1 MNNVKASGRPV
12 AIVAERY
19 VVEKEIGR
27 GSFAVVYKG
36 HLADSSAGNVAIKAV
51 SRSKLR
57 NKKLLENLEIEI
69 AILKKI
75 KHPHIVGLL
84 ECERTGTDFYLMME
98 YCALGDLTFFIK
110 KRRSLM
116 DKHPLVR
123 TLFEKYPPPSEQHNG
138 LNRVLVVNFLQQLSS
153 ALKFLR
159 SKNLVHRDIK
169 PQNLLL
175 STPLVD
181 YNEPAEFHAR
191 GFVGIYNLPILKIA
205 DFGFARFLP
214 NTSLAETLCG
224 SPLYMAPEILNY
236 QKYNAKAD
244 LWSVGTVLY
253 EMCCGKP
260 PFKASN
266 HLELFQKIKKAND
279 VIQFPK
285 YTALEPAMVDLICGL
300 LTFEPAKRMGFTE
313 FFANVLVNEDLT
325 AYEVE
330 SEPDLETK
338 SKNVAESNMFIS
350 EYLPT
355 AERNKRTSP
364 IRLGDSSTS
373 RGPCESPQGG
383 DLHGQDHAQSRQQEH
398 VQADYTFQGELG
410 HDGQQV
416 NGEEKANLY
425 HNQEERNSEERQFG
439 QASHGRDQED
449 HPLLHQGRV
458 QIQYE
463 QNRQAAQSHSHVA
476 VKQIPDKDLKP
487 LLPCQTHAASAP
499 ATKNDSRTP
508 RLAEKTKCSYSDLL
522 LEKEYVVVEK
532 KSVEVNALADEFAQ
546 AGSGAPAIR
555 LPDQH
560 HSDPSQAM
568 QIARHSSTSVSA
580 ANNAKQTLLR
590 RNSRTLSSSGAST
603 SRRPSLVDRRLS
615 ITSLGATNALSK
627 ALGMASLRLFGNSHQ
642 QSSNGTTT
650 FKQNSNV
657 TSLLSP
663 QTFQDM
669 TENAVLSADHQ
680 WDNSRQADILHD
692 DAILKA
698 LENLTA
704 KVYVIYSFAEVKFSQ
719 IIPLPPSSTQDP
731 YTHKRMSNGSCAID
745 DEEEDIEASPGA
757 ETFRK
762 NSSGAN
768 ANAGTY
774 NFSLDTIHEMNL
786 NDLPPNDL
794 YMLCTE
800 AIVLYMKSLSLLAYA
815 MHLTSKWWH
824 ESADKV
830 CPLKLN
836 LLVQWIRER
845 FNECLEKAEFLR
857 MKIQSIQLHN
867 GNQLSASSLVSE
879 PVFVEKLIY
888 DRALDISKTA
898 AKMEMQGEYLEGCEV
913 AYSTSLWMLEA
924 LLDDVTDEDNY
935 NDDNLGHTGVL
946 DKADKE
952 VIKRY
957 IDSIASRLK
966 ALRRKLSR

>member
-1 MNNVKASGRPV
+1 MNNVKSGGRPV

-123 TLFEKYPPPSEQHNG
+123 TLFEKYPPPSEHHNG
-138 LNRVLVVNFLQQLSS
+138 LNRVLVVNYLQQLSS

-181 YNEPAEFHAR
+181 YNDPAEFHAR

-285 YTALEPAMVDLICGL
+285 HAALESAMVDLICGL

-313 FFANVLVNEDLT
+313 FFSNGLVNEDLSP
-325 AYEVE
+325 YEVE

-355 AERNKRTSP
+355 AERNKRASP
-364 IRLGDSSTS
+364 IRLGDSCTL
-373 RGPCESPQGG
+373 RGPCESPQGA
-383 DLHGQDHAQSRQQEH
+383 DPYPQDNTQSDQHEHLH
-398 VQADYTFQGELG
+398 ADYSFQVEMGQ
-410 HDGQQV
+410 DGQQAD
-416 NGEEKANLY
+416 GEEKRKLY
-425 HNQEERNSEERQFG
+425 NNQEERSNEERQFG
-439 QASHGRDQED
+439 QVSNGRNQED
-449 HPLLHQGRV
+449 QLLLHQGRG
-458 QIQYE
+458 QIPCE
-463 QNRQAAQSHSHVA
+463 QNRQALQSHSHVA
-476 VKQIPDKDLKP
+476 AKQIPDKDSKSSVS
-487 LLPCQTHAASAP
+487 CQKHAASAP
-499 ATKNDSRTP
+499 TKNDHRTT
-508 RLAEKTKCSYSDLL
+508 RLKEKTKCSYSDLL

-560 HSDPSQAM
+560 HNDASQALQM
-568 QIARHSSTSVSA
+568 ARHSSTSVSA
-580 ANNAKQTLLR
+580 ANTAKQTLLR

-642 QSSNGTTT
+642 QSSNGSST
-650 FKQNSNV
+650 FKQNPNV

-680 WDNSRQADILHD
+680 WDNSRQADVLHD
-692 DAILKA
+692 DSIMKA

-704 KVYVIYSFAEVKFSQ
+704 KVYAIYSFAEVKFSQ

-745 DEEEDIEASPGA
+745 DEEDDIEHSPGA
-757 ETFRK
+757 ETYRK

-768 ANAGTY
+768 ANTGNY

-794 YMLCTE
+794 YILCTE

-824 ESADKV
+824 ESADKI

-857 MKIQSIQLHN
+857 MKTQSIQLHN
-867 GNQLSASSLVSE
+867 GNQLSASTMVSE

-924 LLDDVTDEDNY
+924 LLDDVSDEDNY

-946 DKADKE
+946 DKSDKE

-957 IDSIASRLK
+957 IDSIANRLK